1 MLSSLASLPSGV
13 ASFFTNR
20 RKTFTWVAGTV
31 GGAYLLGQ
39 WGLKRMG
46 DMAEKARMEGAD
58 RDK

>member
-1 MLSSLASLPSGV
+1 MLSSLASIPGGV
-13 ASFFTNR
+13 ASIFANR

-46 DMAEKARMEGAD
+46 DMAEKARIEGAD